1 MLVVVAV
8 SLASLASIL
17 SFHMPLTAEGE
28 VSVLGGVGAVGDTVS
43 SAGTG
48 TKVLAAATVG
58 STGRLNR
65 GDDKGL
71 L

>member
-1 MLVVVAV
+1 VVVVV
-8 SLASLASIL
+8 SLASLTSLL

-28 VSVLGGVGAVGDTVS
+28 VSVLGGVGTVEDTVS
-43 SAGTG
+43 SAGTETG
-48 TKVLAAATVG
+48 IKVLAAATEG

-65 GDDKGL
+65 GDDRGL